1 MKTSIGVAAALVSVL
16 FLGGC
21 KSSSMSGKVIPGEA
35 SVVTVVASDEDRVK
49 GDGLEGIEVEVR
61 VGQGRSLLGK
71 ATSGA
76 DGSWSIGI
84 PDPKM
89 VRDKLSVM
97 AKGEGVLPS
106 RGDVYYPG
114 EGRSVL
120 VVMKRSGPAP
130 AKAAET
136 SVK

>member
-1 MKTSIGVAAALVSVL
+1 MKIAIGLVLACVSAL

-21 KSSSMSGKVIPGEA
+21 KSSSLSGKVIAGDA
-35 SVVTVVASDEDRVK
+35 SVVTVIGNGEDRME
-49 GDGLEGIEVEVR
+49 GEGLEGIDVEVR
-61 VGQGRSLLGK
+61 LGQGRSRLGK

-76 DGSWSIGI
+76 DGTWSIGI